1 MPAGRPK
8 LEFDLN
14 AVRKLGVLGCTAAEM
29 ANFLGCSQRTI
40 ETKMAD
46 KEGDFC
52 GAYKKGLAVTQM
64 SLRRKQLQLA
74 CKGNVTMLIW
84 LGKQLLG
91 QQNRFEMGMSGLD
104 DGQGMTFTISADTG
118 DAETPTTAAKT
129 GPLVPGG
136 GC

>member
-29 ANFLGCSQRTI
+29 ADFLGCSQRTI
-40 ETKMAD
+40 ETNLAD
-46 KEGDFC
+46 REGDFC
-52 GAYKKGLAVTQM
+52 GAYKKGLAVTKM

-74 CKGNVTMLIW
+74 FKGNVTMLIW

-91 QQNRFEMGMSGLD
+91 QRNEIELGLSGRN
-104 DGQGMTFTISADTG
+104 DGPVRFTICAEPG
-118 DAETPTTAAKT
+118 EVETPA
-129 GPLVPGG
+129 GD
-136 GC
+136 